1 MKVLLGEMCTVGL
14 LRTRIVIVLQLE
26 SLVLEYAL
34 LFLYHLI
41 IIDRLLDTDC
51 HCTPVKKFGVGIC
64 SALSISLDYYR

>member
-41 IIDRLLDTDC
+41 IIDRFLEY
-51 HCTPVKKFGVGIC
+51 
-64 SALSISLDYYR
+64 SSSWYLS